1 MVRDLLEF
9 CHRAMQAYVDAKVAE
24 EREDFP
30 TDEEEEEEEEEEVEE
45 ESGSDLDE
53 LSEAVARNFLSDDSD
68 D

>member
-1 MVRDLLEF
+1 ML
-9 CHRAMQAYVDAKVAE
+9 CPRAMEAYVGAKVAE

-30 TDEEEEEEEEEEVEE
+30 TDDEEEEEEEVEE
-45 ESGSDLDE
+45 SDSDMDE

>member
-1 MVRDLLEF
+1 
-9 CHRAMQAYVDAKVAE
+9 MQAYVDAKVAE

-30 TDEEEEEEEEEEVEE
+30 TDDEEEEEEEEEEVEE

>member
-1 MVRDLLEF
+1 
-9 CHRAMQAYVDAKVAE
+9 MQAYVDAKVAE

-30 TDEEEEEEEEEEVEE
+30 TDDEEEEEEEEVEE
-45 ESGSDLDE
+45 ESDSDLDE

>member
-1 MVRDLLEF
+1 
-9 CHRAMQAYVDAKVAE
+9 MQAYVDAKVAE

-30 TDEEEEEEEEEEVEE
+30 TDDEEEEEEEEEVEE

>member
-1 MVRDLLEF
+1 ML
-9 CHRAMQAYVDAKVAE
+9 CPRAMEAYVGAKVAE

-30 TDEEEEEEEEEEVEE
+30 TDDEEEEEEEEEEVEE
-45 ESGSDLDE
+45 SDSDMDE

>member
-1 MVRDLLEF
+1 ML
-9 CHRAMQAYVDAKVAE
+9 CPRAMEAYVGAKVAE

-30 TDEEEEEEEEEEVEE
+30 TDDEEEEEEEEAEE
-45 ESGSDLDE
+45 ESHSDIDE

>member
-1 MVRDLLEF
+1 
-9 CHRAMQAYVDAKVAE
+9 MQAYVDAKVAE

-30 TDEEEEEEEEEEVEE
+30 TDDEEEEEEEVEE
-45 ESGSDLDE
+45 ESDSDLDE

>member
-1 MVRDLLEF
+1 ML
-9 CHRAMQAYVDAKVAE
+9 CPRAMEAYVGAKVAE

-30 TDEEEEEEEEEEVEE
+30 TDDEEEEEEEGEEEEVEE
-45 ESGSDLDE
+45 SDSDMDE